1 MEGIVMKLRTGFFVC
16 VFSTT
21 LILSLAWTA
30 AAKPIEI
37 SFSNMFPPSHI
48 HGQLGQEYCDEIEKR
63 TDGRVKMTYYPGGS
77 LVTPP
82 QTYSAIVDGITDMG
96 FSVLGY
102 SRGVFPALEAID
114 LPMGYKSGTQAT
126 KIINAF
132 YEKFQPAEL
141 NKIKVMFFTAHGPGL
156 IHSKD
161 PIRTLED
168 IQGMKVRC
176 YGFSVK
182 VVEALGAV
190 PVAMA
195 QNQAYEALQKGVC
208 DATLVPI
215 EALKGWKQAEV
226 IKYTTETYS
235 IGYTS
240 GLYLFMNKD
249 KWADLPADIQTIFE
263 QVNKEWMVKYGEA
276 WDTSDQ
282 EGREF
287 TLELGNEIISLSP
300 EENKRWAEAVAPVID
315 TWVKEASEKGLPA
328 QEYVDFLREAVTT
341 Y

>member
-1 MEGIVMKLRTGFFVC
+1 MTSKTGFIASLLSIV
-16 VFSTT
+16 
-21 LILSLAWTA
+21 LLLSLTA
-30 AAKPIEI
+30 AGAVAKPIEI
-37 SFSNMFPPSHI
+37 SFSNFFPPSHI
-48 HGQLGQEYCDEIEKR
+48 HGQLGQAYCDEIEKR
-63 TDGRVKMTYYPGGS
+63 TDGKVKMTYYPGGS
-77 LVTPP
+77 LITAP
-82 QTYSAIVDGITDMG
+82 QTYGAIVDGITDIG
-96 FSVLGY
+96 LSVLGY

-132 YEKFQPAEL
+132 YEKFQPQEL
-141 NKIKVMFFTAHGPGL
+141 NKVKVMLFTAHGPGL

-168 IQGMKVRC
+168 IKGMKVRC

-190 PVAMA
+190 PVAMP

-208 DATLVPI
+208 SATLVPI
-215 EALKGWKQAEV
+215 EALKGWKQGEV
-226 IKYTTETYS
+226 INYTTESYS

-240 GLYLFMNKD
+240 GVYIFMNKD
-249 KWADLPADIQTIFE
+249 KWASLPKDIQAVFE
-263 QVNKEWMVKYGEA
+263 QVNKEWITKFGDA
-276 WDTSDQ
+276 WDSSDQ

-287 TLELGNEIISLSP
+287 TLELGNEIIPLSP
-300 EENKRWAEAVAPVID
+300 EESKRWADAVAPVID
-315 TWVKEASEKGLPA
+315 NWVQEAAKKGLPA
-328 QEYVDFLREAVTT
+328 QEYVDFLREAVST

>member
-1 MEGIVMKLRTGFFVC
+1 MTSKSGFIA
-16 VFSTT
+16 S
-21 LILSLAWTA
+21 LLSMALLLSLTA
-30 AAKPIEI
+30 TGAVAKPIEI

-48 HGQLGQEYCDEIEKR
+48 HGRLGQEYCDEIEKR

-82 QTYSAIVDGITDMG
+82 QTYGAIVDGITDMG

-132 YEKFQPAEL
+132 YEKFQPTEL

-182 VVEALGAV
+182 VVEALGGV

-263 QVNKEWMVKYGEA
+263 QANKEWMVKYGEA

-315 TWVKEASEKGLPA
+315 TWVKEATEKGLPA

>member
-1 MEGIVMKLRTGFFVC
+1 MKVKAGFAVC
-16 VFSTT
+16 LFSIT
-21 LILSLAWTA
+21 LILSLAATV

-48 HGQLGQEYCDEIEKR
+48 HGQLGQQYCDEIEKR
-63 TDGRVKMTYYPGGS
+63 TSGRVKMTYYPGGS

-82 QTYSAIVDGITDMG
+82 KTYGAIVDGITDMG

-102 SRGVFPALEAID
+102 SRGVFPAMEAID

-126 KIINAF
+126 RIINAF
-132 YEKFQPAEL
+132 YEKFQPKEL
-141 NKIKVMFFTAHGPGL
+141 NKIKVMLFTAHGPGL

-161 PIRTLED
+161 PVRKLED
-168 IQGMKVRC
+168 IKGMKVRC

-182 VVEALGAV
+182 VVEALDAV

-208 DATLVPI
+208 NATLVPM

-226 IKYTTETYS
+226 INYTTETYS

-240 GLYLFMNKD
+240 GLYIFMNKD
-249 KWADLPADIQTIFE
+249 KWADLPKDIQTIFE
-263 QVNKEWMVKYGEA
+263 QVNKEWIVKFGEA
-276 WDTSDQ
+276 WDSSDQ

-300 EENKRWAEAVAPVID
+300 EENRRWAEAVAPVID
-315 TWVKEASEKGLPA
+315 TWVKEAAKKGLPA
-328 QEYVDFLREAVTT
+328 REYVDFLRDAVDS

>member
-1 MEGIVMKLRTGFFVC
+1 MKLRTGFFVC

-132 YEKFQPAEL
+132 YEKFQPKEL
-141 NKIKVMFFTAHGPGL
+141 DRIKVMLFTAHGPGF
-156 IHSKD
+156 IHSKE

-168 IQGMKVRC
+168 MKGKKVRC

-190 PVAMA
+190 PVALP
-195 QNQAYEALQKGVC
+195 QNQSYEALQKGVC
-208 DATLVPI
+208 NATLVPV
-215 EALKGWKQAEV
+215 EALKGWKQGEV
-226 IKYTTETYS
+226 INYTTETYS

-240 GLYLFMNKD
+240 GLFLFMNKD
-249 KWADLPADIQTIFE
+249 KWADLPKDIQAVFE
-263 QVNKEWMVKYGEA
+263 QVNQEWIVKFGEA
-276 WDTSDQ
+276 WDSSDQ

-287 TLELGNEIISLSP
+287 TLELGNEIITLSP
-300 EENKRWAEAVAPVID
+300 EEDKRWADAVAPVID
-315 TWVKEASEKGLPA
+315 NWVKEASKTGLPA
-328 QEYVDFLREAVTT
+328 RDYVDFLRQAVET

>member
-1 MEGIVMKLRTGFFVC
+1 MTSKTGFIA
-16 VFSTT
+16 S
-21 LILSLAWTA
+21 LLSIALLLSLTATA
-30 AAKPIEI
+30 AVAKPIEI

-63 TDGRVKMTYYPGGS
+63 TDGKVKMTYYPGGS

-82 QTYSAIVDGITDMG
+82 QTYGAIVDGITDMG

-132 YEKFQPAEL
+132 YEKFQPKEL
-141 NKIKVMFFTAHGPGL
+141 DKIKVMLFTAHGPGF

-168 IQGMKVRC
+168 MKGMKVRC

-182 VVEALGAV
+182 VVEALGGV

-195 QNQAYEALQKGVC
+195 QNQAYEALQKGVVN
-208 DATLVPI
+208 ATLVPV

-226 IKYTTETYS
+226 INYTTETYS

-249 KWADLPADIQTIFE
+249 KWASLPEDIQAIFE
-263 QVNKEWMVKYGEA
+263 QVNKEWIVKYGDA
-276 WDTSDQ
+276 WDSSDQ

-287 TLELGNEIISLSP
+287 TLELGNEIIALSP
-300 EENKRWAEAVAPVID
+300 EEDRRWAEAVAPVIG
-315 TWVKEASEKGLPA
+315 TWIEEASQKGLPA

>member
-1 MEGIVMKLRTGFFVC
+1 MKLKAGFTVC
-16 VFSTT
+16 IFSIT
-21 LILSLAWTA
+21 LILSLAATA

-82 QTYSAIVDGITDMG
+82 QTYGAIVDGITDMG

-102 SRGVFPALEAID
+102 SRGVFPAMEAID

-132 YEKFQPAEL
+132 YEKFQPKEL
-141 NKIKVMFFTAHGPGL
+141 NKIKVMLFHAHGPGL

-161 PIRTLED
+161 PIRKLED
-168 IQGMKVRC
+168 VKGMKVRC

-182 VVEALGAV
+182 VVEALDAV

-208 DATLVPI
+208 NATLVPM

-226 IKYTTETYS
+226 IDYTTETYS

-240 GLYLFMNKD
+240 GLYIFMNKD
-249 KWADLPADIQTIFE
+249 KWADLPKDIQTIFE
-263 QVNKEWMVKYGEA
+263 QVNKEWIVKFGEA
-276 WDTSDQ
+276 WDSSDR

-287 TLELGNEIISLSP
+287 TLKLGNEIIPLSP
-300 EENKRWAEAVAPVID
+300 EESKRWAKAVAPVID
-315 TWVKEASEKGLPA
+315 TWIKEASKKGLPA
-328 QEYVDFLREAVTT
+328 QAYVDFLREAVDT